1 MNLPSRRQD
10 AVKTARAALRAVHG
24 AETMFTALPLA
35 LSSPDAVGLGAALLL
50 LGYLVYALVRAER
63 F

>member
-1 MNLPSRRQD
+1 MDCGAGRQD
-10 AVKTARAALRAVHG
+10 AVKTARTSLRAAHG
-24 AETMFTALPLA
+24 RQAMFSALPLA

-50 LGYLVYALVRAER
+50 LAYLVYALVRAER